1 MQETG
6 FDDYVLRSTAVVNA
20 NGLDVNLFEQSL
32 LLRRA
37 FLAKLQRR
45 EATNS

>member
-6 FDDYVLRSTAVVNA
+6 LDDYVLRATAVVNA
-20 NGLDVNLFEQSL
+20 NGLDLNLFEQSL

-37 FLAKLQRR
+37 FLAKLQSR
-45 EATNS
+45 EATSS